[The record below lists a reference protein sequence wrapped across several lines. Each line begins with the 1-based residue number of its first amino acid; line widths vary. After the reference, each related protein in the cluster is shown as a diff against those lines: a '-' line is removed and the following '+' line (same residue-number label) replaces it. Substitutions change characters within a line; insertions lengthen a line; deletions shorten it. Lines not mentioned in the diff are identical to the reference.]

1 MMENLREKKGL
12 SKKKGNIFGG
22 NFNFVEYKQD
32 RKAGDRDDFWSKER
46 NIRDF
51 FSVLKKNF
59 SLFVRNRYVLIS
71 YFMNFS
77 NFQEP
82 YSRERREIY
91 DQKKSGNVTFS
102 HEGVARTDRIYLSE
116 NLLSDEL
123 ITTSFYIGE
132 PSYDCMYIYLCRN
145 FHFKITL
152 DKMTTVLLKSAR
164 PRTKMTASLRRKSQL
179 SVAIMCQVTSA
190 PCPGCD

>member
-59 SLFVRNRYVLIS
+59 SLFVRNRYVLMS
-71 YFMNFS
+71 Y
-77 NFQEP
+77 
-82 YSRERREIY
+82 
-91 DQKKSGNVTFS
+91 
-102 HEGVARTDRIYLSE
+102 
-116 NLLSDEL
+116 L
-123 ITTSFYIGE
+123 INQILF
-132 PSYDCMYIYLCRN
+132 
-145 FHFKITL
+145 
-152 DKMTTVLLKSAR
+152 
-164 PRTKMTASLRRKSQL
+164 
-179 SVAIMCQVTSA
+179 
-190 PCPGCD
+190 